1 MAKITQH
8 VSPATDGGWN
18 VRKGGAEKATKHFEN
33 KNEAISFAM
42 EISKNQG
49 AELVIHSKNGRIQ
62 NPNSYGKDP
71 CPPKDKK

>member
-1 MAKITQH
+1 MARSTQH

-18 VRKGGAEKATKHFEN
+18 VRKGGAKRATKHFEN
-33 KNEAISFAM
+33 KNEAISFAK

-49 AELVIHSKNGRIQ
+49 AELVIHSKDGRIQ